1 MSRTIITTGVARGCR
16 SADTPVLAMV
26 SRISHRADR
35 GDGVI
40 IVFPTDRALP
50 LIGKFDSAAQP
61 VKVGDIGI
69 FNGRRTTFWGRPQ
82 LRVHS
87 VQWLRLPRNNQW
99 RQAALTVGISLTLY
113 RRLNKLGKRW
123 PVLLLRY
130 PWLLSQRPLSFFRKK
145 TRQHLLGNLPALFV
159 ARES

>member
-1 MSRTIITTGVARGCR
+1 MSRTIITAGVARGCR

-26 SRISHRADR
+26 GRISHRADR

-69 FNGRRTTFWGRPQ
+69 FTGRRTTFWGRPQ

-99 RQAALTVGISLTLY
+99 RQAALDAGIPPELCQ
-113 RRLNKLGKRW
+113 RLNTLSKKW
-123 PVLLLRY
+123 PVRLLRD
-130 PWLLSQRPLSFFRKK
+130 PELLDQRPLSFFRKK
-145 TRQHLLGNLPALFV
+145 TRQHLLDNLPALFV